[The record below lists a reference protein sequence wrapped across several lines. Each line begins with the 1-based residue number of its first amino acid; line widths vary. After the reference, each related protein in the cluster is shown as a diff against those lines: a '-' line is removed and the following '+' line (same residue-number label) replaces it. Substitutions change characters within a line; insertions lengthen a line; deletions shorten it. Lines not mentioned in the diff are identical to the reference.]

1 LGLVEEIVKW
11 DDCLRKTQT
20 FSTAYLILVSRKY
33 YGSPL
38 LNKQQT
44 LLSSI
49 CQPAGG
55 VLLPPKIFTG

>member
-33 YGSPL
+33 GSPL